1 MRSRQGRISK
11 LDERDGATA
20 DAAASHRD
28 NGEVKRTP
36 MLSNS
41 FKPIWAIVEF
51 RGLGIA
57 IFIFRLRNA
66 DVKILHFLVLLLFPC
81 DHSNILSSLLH
92 VDSIEQDQIWTF
104 RIPALASR
112 KVVARFWNRNSRL
125 LQDVEPPSFAYRASR
140 NAESSSF
147 AIPASPAPFISSFLF
162 ICSNNI
168 HGQFLCYTCLQSF
181 VYSYKHS
188 FCFL

>member
-1 MRSRQGRISK
+1 
-11 LDERDGATA
+11 
-20 DAAASHRD
+20 
-28 NGEVKRTP
+28 

-57 IFIFRLRNA
+57 IFIFRLHHA

-112 KVVARFWNRNSRL
+112 KVVARL
-125 LQDVEPPSFAYRASR
+125 L
-140 NAESSSF
+140 ESKF
-147 AIPASPAPFISSFLF
+147 PAPPG
-162 ICSNNI
+162 C
-168 HGQFLCYTCLQSF
+168 
-181 VYSYKHS
+181 
-188 FCFL
+188 